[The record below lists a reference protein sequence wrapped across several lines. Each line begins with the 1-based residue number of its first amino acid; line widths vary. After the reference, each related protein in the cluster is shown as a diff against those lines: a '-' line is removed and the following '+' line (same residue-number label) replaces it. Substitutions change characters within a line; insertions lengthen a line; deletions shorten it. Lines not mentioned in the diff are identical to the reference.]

1 MFMSDWTEEGGKR
14 ERELVSGGER
24 EIHNGQQA
32 EIVWVVVR
40 RHKGDG
46 NRASQSRLFGA
57 GAQSGPLCCEVL
69 LGECVSECSSL

>member
-1 MFMSDWTEEGGKR
+1 MIGQKKGRKR
-14 ERELVSGGER
+14 ERVGER
-24 EIHNGQQA
+24 RREREVHNGQQA

-46 NRASQSRLFGA
+46 NRASQSRLFRA
-57 GAQSGPLCCEVL
+57 GAQSGSLCCEVL